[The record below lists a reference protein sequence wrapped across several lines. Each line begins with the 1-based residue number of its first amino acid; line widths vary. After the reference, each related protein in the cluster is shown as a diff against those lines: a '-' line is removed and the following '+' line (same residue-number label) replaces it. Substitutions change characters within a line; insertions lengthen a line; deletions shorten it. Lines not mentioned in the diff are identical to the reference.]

1 MGNQIFQNLKKFANL
16 TSLKEH
22 ASHVYVFDNVVVIET
37 KDDKWGVMNNQ
48 GDEIVSFGKYDLIE
62 PFFMG
67 LARVKIGNVAVGNSE
82 NYGKY
87 RWGIINLSG
96 EEVIPVEYTE
106 LWQFHLKQKTK
117 IQMAKDSKYE
127 WLDLYEIA
135 PYPYNLHTDVH
146 GRIMDAEYYDQL
158 REDYRTD
165 DISDAFDGDPEAYW
179 NID

>member
-1 MGNQIFQNLKKFANL
+1 MENKIFTNLKKYINL
-16 TSLKEH
+16 ASLKEH
-22 ASHVYVFDNVVVIET
+22 VSHVYEFDNVMVIE
-37 KDDKWGVMNNQ
+37 KKEGNWGVMSNQ
-48 GDEIVSFGKYDLIE
+48 GDEIVPFGKYDLIE

-117 IQMAKDSKYE
+117 IQMAKGTSYE
-127 WLDLYEIA
+127 WLDLYDIA
-135 PYPYNLHTDVH
+135 PYPYNLQTDIH
-146 GRIMDAEYYDQL
+146 GIIMDAEYYNQL
-158 REDYRTD
+158 R
-165 DISDAFDGDPEAYW
+165 
-179 NID
+179 

>member
-1 MGNQIFQNLKKFANL
+1 MGNPIFQNLKKFANL
-16 TSLKEH
+16 TSIKKY
-22 ASHVYVFDNVVVIET
+22 ASHVYEFDNVAVIEN
-37 KDDKWGVMNNQ
+37 KDGKWGVMNNQ
-48 GDEIVSFGKYDLIE
+48 GDEIVPFGKYDLIE

-67 LARVKIGNVAVGNSE
+67 LARVKIGNVPVGISE
-82 NYGKY
+82 NFGKY

-117 IQMAKDSKYE
+117 IRMAKDAEYQ
-127 WLDLYEIA
+127 WLDLHDIA
-135 PYPYNLHTDVH
+135 PYPYNIRTDAD

-158 REDYRTD
+158 REDYRID
-165 DISDAFDGDPEAYW
+165 DISDAFDGDPDAYW

>member
-1 MGNQIFQNLKKFANL
+1 M
-16 TSLKEH
+16 S
-22 ASHVYVFDNVVVIET
+22 
-37 KDDKWGVMNNQ
+37 NQ
-48 GDEIVSFGKYDLIE
+48 GDEIVPFGKYDLIE

-67 LARVKIGNVAVGNSE
+67 LSRVKIGNVSVGKRD

-87 RWGIINLSG
+87 RWGIINISG

-117 IQMAKDSKYE
+117 IQMA
-127 WLDLYEIA
+127 
-135 PYPYNLHTDVH
+135 YPYNLRTDIH
-146 GRIMDAEYYDQL
+146 GRIVDAEYYDQL